1 MNVHYTG
8 RQVELSEA
16 QRKKID
22 AKFGKVQKILG
33 DRHALEAHVILS
45 LQRGRYAAEV
55 TLTFRHHT
63 TVVECAGP
71 DLLGAVQDAVDK
83 LEKQVVRNKDRWR
96 EKKRRAGSGLAGEAE
111 PASQERAPG
120 RSARVNG
127 GGASQRARVN
137 AAPILHTSSPLAK
150 PLTTEEAVLEMEQDD
165 RDCVVYQDAHKRRLA
180 VLFRR
185 RDGNLELIES

>member
-33 DRHALEAHVILS
+33 DRYAPEAHVILS

-71 DLLGAVQDAVDK
+71 DLLGAIQDAVDK
-83 LEKQVVRNKDRWR
+83 LEKQVVRNKERWR
-96 EKKRRAGSGLAGEAE
+96 EKKRRAGSGRALPAELA
-111 PASQERAPG
+111 PPER
-120 RSARVNG
+120 RSTRVNG
-127 GGASQRARVN
+127 G
-137 AAPILHTSSPLAK
+137 AAPQRLRATAAPVLHTSSPLAK
-150 PLTTEEAVLEMEQDD
+150 PLTMEEAVLEMEQDD

-185 RDGNLELIES
+185 RDGDLELIES